1 MQNDDFKYVIQD
13 TSSVYFGRELT
24 YTEMMGRDDV
34 PFKFKAIINVH
45 IARDTDLN
53 KKMAEHILE
62 IDTDS
67 FSYSIFEQL
76 KLAVRVCYKTEVKSI
91 IGRKKE
97 KWVHKVCPI
106 KKFCAEY
113 RDKVK
118 AQDAMIEDISVSKL
132 ALMTIN
138 IG

>member
-1 MQNDDFKYVIQD
+1 MQKDDFKYVIQD
-13 TSSVYFGRELT
+13 TSNVYFGKELT

-45 IARDTDLN
+45 IAKDTDLN
-53 KKMAEHILE
+53 KKMSEHILE
-62 IDTDS
+62 IDTAS
-67 FSYSIFEQL
+67 FTYSIFEQL
-76 KLAVRVCYKTEVKSI
+76 RLAVRVCYKTEAKSLL
-91 IGRKKE
+91 GRKKE

-106 KKFCAEY
+106 KMFCEVY

-118 AQDAMIEDISVSKL
+118 AQEAMMEDLSVSKL

>member
-13 TSSVYFGRELT
+13 TGSVYFGKELT

-45 IARDTDLN
+45 IAKDTDLN
-53 KKMAEHILE
+53 KKMSEHILE
-62 IDTDS
+62 IDTAS
-67 FSYSIFEQL
+67 FTYSIFEQL
-76 KLAVRVCYKTEVKSI
+76 KLAVRVCYKTETKSL

-106 KKFCAEY
+106 KIFCKAY

-118 AQDAMIEDISVSKL
+118 AQEAIIEDLSVSKL